1 MLDSSIRE
9 KARNAE
15 VTREVVLWLAAAGGA
30 VAISSVTPAE
40 AAVVAGIGALTSL
53 ARFRW
58 LLVACFA
65 SALATDVALLPWAV
79 AAAAMAYALEPRLDG
94 PRLDSDLQRQL
105 MRSRRK
111 GERAAVLVVRSETLP
126 RRAVLDLF
134 GKLRATDGIEVVTY
148 GGYSELRAV
157 LDADGLDREVV
168 EQRVRSAGVGTD
180 SSFGWAV
187 FPTDGVT
194 LDVLVDH
201 ARQAATP
208 ETSEKRAESLI
219 DSSAR
224 MGSKTPSMA
233 KAS

>member
-15 VTREVVLWLAAAGGA
+15 VTREVVLWLTAA
-30 VAISSVTPAE
+30 VAAVGISSVTPPE
-40 AAVVAGIGALTSL
+40 AAVVAGVGALAALS
-53 ARFRW
+53 RFRW

-65 SALATDVALLPWAV
+65 SAVATDVAMLPWAI
-79 AAAAMAYALEPRLDG
+79 AAAALAYALEPRVEK
-94 PRLDSDLQRQL
+94 PRLDGDLQRQL

-111 GERAAVLVVRSETLP
+111 GERAEVLVVSSQTLP
-126 RRAVLDLF
+126 RAAVLDLF
-134 GKLRATDGIEVVTY
+134 GKLRATDGVEVVTH
-148 GGYSELRAV
+148 GGHTELRAV

-180 SSFGWAV
+180 SHFGWAV

-194 LDVLVDH
+194 LDVLVDR
-201 ARQAATP
+201 ARMTP
-208 ETSEKRAESLI
+208 ETGEERAESRI
-219 DSSAR
+219 DSPAR
-224 MGSKTPSMA
+224 IGSKSPSMA